1 MNLQATSDRAFA
13 SGRRPI
19 GIEHWGPAHSALC
32 AELLFSRGLA
42 LAVTV
47 GDSIRRRLSRLG
59 ADRIRISPMT
69 IEWLQTH
76 EAEYIKHPA
85 EL

>member
-19 GIEHWGPAHSALC
+19 GIENWWPAYSALC
-32 AELLFSRGLA
+32 AESLFSCGLA

-47 GDSIRRRLSRLG
+47 GDS
-59 ADRIRISPMT
+59 M
-69 IEWLQTH
+69 
-76 EAEYIKHPA
+76 
-85 EL
+85 

>member
-13 SGRRPI
+13 SGRRPT
-19 GIEHWGPAHSALC
+19 GIAHWWPAYSALC
-32 AELLFSRGLA
+32 AESLLSRGFA
-42 LAVTV
+42 RAVTV

-59 ADRIRISPMT
+59 ADGIRISPMS

-76 EAEYIKHPA
+76 EAEYSKHPA